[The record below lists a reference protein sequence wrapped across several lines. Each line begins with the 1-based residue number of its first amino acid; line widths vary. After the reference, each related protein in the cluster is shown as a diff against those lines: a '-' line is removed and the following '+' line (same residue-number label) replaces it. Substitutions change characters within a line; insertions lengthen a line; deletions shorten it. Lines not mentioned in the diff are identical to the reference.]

1 MGWVNTRTLQDHDF
15 FVEKEEYEG
24 SPIAQVPS
32 ARYHR
37 DQYSKVSIRWLE
49 WLMEKENREGIV
61 PIYIRHALNEGKY
74 KVPNSNFKL
83 DGYCSET
90 NTAYEFNGCPTCY
103 TDKRRLLV
111 PRTQHTIQEL
121 YALTVEKHRYLK
133 STGMN
138 VVTMWE
144 HEFTKLVQENKE
156 VTDFVT
162 SLDIHERLNPRD
174 AFLRGELTLLN
185 CTKKS
190 KMTKKFI
197 I

>member
-15 FVEKEEYEG
+15 FVEKEEYVG
-24 SPIAQVPS
+24 SPIAQVLS
-32 ARYHR
+32 AGYHR

-61 PIYIRHALNEGKY
+61 PIYIRHALYEGEY
-74 KVPNSNFKL
+74 KVPNSNLNL

-90 NTAYEFNGCPTCY
+90 NTAYEFNGCLWHGCPTCY
-103 TDKRRLLV
+103 IDKRRLLV

-133 STGMN
+133 SIGMN

-156 VTDFVT
+156 VSDFVT

-174 AFLRGELTLLN
+174 AFLGGEN
-185 CTKKS
+185 
-190 KMTKKFI
+190 
-197 I
+197 